1 MLLQYE
7 FQRANR
13 EVNMCQRK
21 GIRLN
26 NQLTRATKRIEKM
39 TSVFDKAKSALN
51 TRWDN
56 QQREFSQCLSNLALG
71 IASTSGGDGEAAAA
85 QFNYAVSQMIIGGI
99 SLGTLIKIPTIN
111 VSGANG
117 DSTKINQIIQTA
129 ISSAVGQAQQMV
141 QQLIQNARDID
152 QATLEGQQDAQMA
165 PLAEKEADIQAEKS
179 LNDVLTDLWKERQEN
194 AHSKLPDAIKDSMSG
209 FGLK

>member
-13 EVNMCQRK
+13 EVNLCQRK

-56 QQREFSQCLSNLALG
+56 QQREFSQGLSNLALR
-71 IASTSGGDGEAAAA
+71 IASVSGGDGNYAAAY
-85 QFNYAVSQMIIGGI
+85 FNDALKGMVIGGI
-99 SLGTLIKIPTIN
+99 CLATLIQIPAID
-111 VSGANG
+111 VSGAEG
-117 DSTKINQIIQTA
+117 DSTKASQIIQTA
-129 ISSAVGQAQQMV
+129 ISSAVGQAQQIV

-152 QATLEGQQDAQMA
+152 QAALEGQQDAQMA

-179 LNDVLTDLWKERQEN
+179 LNDVLTDLWTERKEN
-194 AHSKLPDAIKDSMSG
+194 AKGKLPDAIKDSMSG